1 MGQKEEREIFVGN
14 QQMIKSDN
22 AKSNIVFI

>member
-1 MGQKEEREIFVGN
+1 MGQKEEREILVGN